1 MVLPFCGRVSNAP
14 ASPVVRQLQYLC
26 SKGTGLYM
34 AQRSVQNCLR
44 EYYQL
49 PQRVEGGG
57 ERGHSHGLKCHPLE
71 MPYAILVF
79 RQYEGG
85 GFGLANHYCYKMA
98 FKQYRLEPVPGI
110 QP

>member
-1 MVLPFCGRVSNAP
+1 MQIIKGKNSTQGDLMVLPVCGRVSNAP

-57 ERGHSHGLKCHPLE
+57 ERGHSHGLKCHLL
-71 MPYAILVF
+71 AI
-79 RQYEGG
+79 
-85 GFGLANHYCYKMA
+85 CYI
-98 FKQYRLEPVPGI
+98 GI
-110 QP
+110 